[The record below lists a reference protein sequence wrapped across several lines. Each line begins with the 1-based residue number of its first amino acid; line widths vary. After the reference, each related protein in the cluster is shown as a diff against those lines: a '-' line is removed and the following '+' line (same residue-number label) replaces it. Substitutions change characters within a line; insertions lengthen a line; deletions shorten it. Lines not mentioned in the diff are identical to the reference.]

1 MNLNEQVSRIKNLIF
16 ELSPQSSGVQEFLV
30 IVKKYPELLQHMG
43 FKSVN
48 RLEEYIDDAS
58 YEEFSQLQ
66 DEIEYFFNRRKKY
79 FNDEKDEFQRAA
91 QDLNRD
97 EGMNVSVDEL
107 ISAFARAHEQ
117 ILTPD
122 VWSEL
127 ENTESNEIKKGEFN
141 KVIQL
146 ANKYGKSDPS
156 ELRKALKSGDYR
168 RPLIVKFG
176 NRYHLVAGNTRLCT
190 AAAMGIKPK
199 VLIAEL

>member
-66 DEIEYFFNRRKKY
+66 DEVEYFFNRRKKY

>member
-1 MNLNEQVSRIKNLIF
+1 MNLNEQVSRIKNLIY
-16 ELSPQSSGVQEFLV
+16 ELSPQSSGVQEFLD
-30 IVKKYPELLQHMG
+30 IVRKYPELLPHMG
-43 FKSVN
+43 FKN
-48 RLEEYIDDAS
+48 FARLEEYIDDAT
-58 YEEFSQLQ
+58 YEDFIQLQ
-66 DEIEYFFNRRKKY
+66 DEAEYFFNRRKKY
-79 FNDEKDEFQRAA
+79 FKDEMDEFQRAA

-117 ILTPD
+117 TLTPD
-122 VWSEL
+122 IWSEL

-146 ANKYGKSDPS
+146 ANKYGKSNPS
-156 ELRKALKSGDYR
+156 ELKRALKSGDYR

-190 AAAMGIKPK
+190 AASMGIKPQ